1 MFSEFIAEKFHDPVI
16 PGSLMDKPKRAAT
29 TDDNGGADSL
39 VDVDLTLMQTQVPSK
54 KSAESE
60 VAETTACLPKP
71 KILPSAGLQSSHLGL
86 QSSHLE
92 FALFCRRND
101 SK

>member
-60 VAETTACLPKP
+60 EFF
-71 KILPSAGLQSSHLGL
+71 LQHPIIKDRSNITPRVSNFDL
-86 QSSHLE
+86 
-92 FALFCRRND
+92 R

>member
-60 VAETTACLPKP
+60 VAETTSGRGRRLYCDREG
-71 KILPSAGLQSSHLGL
+71 KIIRS
-86 QSSHLE
+86 E
-92 FALFCRRND
+92 
-101 SK
+101 